1 MPELTV
7 SAPGNPLKKLSK
19 ERFSCMMTTTCWIA
33 VDAVRGAVTG
43 VAVAAVGVALVLE
56 WHPELHPSMQVAN
69 ADRTTG

>member
-1 MPELTV
+1 
-7 SAPGNPLKKLSK
+7 
-19 ERFSCMMTTTCWIA
+19 MMTTTCWIA